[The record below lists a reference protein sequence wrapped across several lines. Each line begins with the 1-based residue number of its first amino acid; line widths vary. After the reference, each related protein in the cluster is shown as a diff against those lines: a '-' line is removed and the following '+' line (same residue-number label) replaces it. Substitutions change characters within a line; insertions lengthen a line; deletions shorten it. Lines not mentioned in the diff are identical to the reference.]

1 VFVVLV
7 RDSFVADGF
16 LDVSRNLIL
25 ALMMAA
31 RVHGFKRTAE
41 DVVPIV
47 RIGDATLRKRIAEF
61 SLTPAAELTPAE
73 FETMDIKSDTTVPPS
88 FVPHRNCDSLLV
100 AGLPIF
106 DCFDF
111 QRKHRIYEE
120 KLINEALTKIDPSLS
135 QVDEPSNA
143 EQPTRGLKRA
153 REEPDEDE
161 EEEEEEEEEEDVR
174 VRTRSKTKA
183 KLTAKQNE
191 KEKEEDVE
199 EDVDKGGGRKKA
211 RTGKEIEKPK
221 EKEKDNDKLKEKE
234 KSKGK
239 EKEKEKDQRLD
250 HLIDDIL
257 ESEADALPADS
268 VANEINLVPLFPSY
282 C

>member
-1 VFVVLV
+1 MFVVLV

-88 FVPHRNCDSLLV
+88 FVPHRNCDSLQV
-100 AGLPIF
+100 ASLPIF

-161 EEEEEEEEEEDVR
+161 EEEGKEEEDVR
-174 VRTRSKTKA
+174 VKTRSKTKA

-199 EDVDKGGGRKKA
+199 EDVEKGGGRKKA